1 MKTNYEF
8 LREHAFPI
16 VRAREVNQFVADAH
30 TYLFREYYDVD
41 RGWLTE
47 DIREAALLLAECR
60 RAAFAA
66 VKAGEWVAAQ
76 EGEVHTYSESA
87 A

>member
-41 RGWLTE
+41 RGWLNE
-47 DIREAALLLAECR
+47 DIREAAPAGRVPAR
-60 RAAFAA
+60 RLRRGEGRRVGRGAAR
-66 VKAGEWVAAQ
+66 G
-76 EGEVHTYSESA
+76 
-87 A
+87 

>member
-8 LREHAFPI
+8 LREHAFPH
-16 VRAREVNQFVADAH
+16 RAAREVNQFVADAH

-41 RGWLTE
+41 RGWLNE
-47 DIREAALLLAECR
+47 DIREAATFLAERR

-66 VKAGEWVAAQ
+66 VKAGEWQPAPQ
-76 EGEVHTYSESA
+76 EGELHPVESA